1 MALKAFYFRELPLLR
16 HDKLISNLNV
26 DMRYFPVSKPIENP
40 DGTMIEAA
48 PSSKFFSLFYFSIY
62 INDINKDSGVLR
74 ITLHECRHLG
84 YNNKVNPFANIK
96 INGVDR
102 FTTPTF
108 KRTSNPKFER
118 AYEIL
123 VLDKTEVY
131 IRVSFIDSIA
141 FADDAFL
148 GAWTGYLHDIM
159 ERQEENEYW
168 WDLKSRTGK
177 PRMRMS
183 VQWKPVVMS
192 GLAKMGG
199 SSKGIYS
206 PPQGIVRFSFWNAK
220 DLPSGNNDPYVRVRS
235 GNQIR
240 ARTESLDNSQNPEW
254 GEHQYVPI
262 HSIHENLVLEVVDW
276 SSGSKDKL
284 LGSTVFELKELVQ
297 LKEEEGKGS
306 WLEALTDTLEK

>member
-1 MALKAFYFRELPLLR
+1 MRR
-16 HDKLISNLNV
+16 GKLISNLNV

-48 PSSKFFSLFYFSIY
+48 PSSKSFSIFQFFIY
-62 INDINKDSGVLR
+62 INYINKDSGVLR

-206 PPQGIVRFSFWNAK
+206 PPQGIVRFSFWHAK

-254 GEHQYVPI
+254 GEHHYVPI

-276 SSGSKDKL
+276 SSGSRDKL